1 MSNTMM
7 NAYHIRLELLKMSKD
22 MLTEDY
28 YGKREIVNNSW
39 QTDLESARL
48 KGSDL
53 PKHPGFPAYPTEDEV
68 IKKATQLN
76 HFVSQPTIPSAIEN
90 KISKKS
96 T

>member
-7 NAYHIRLELLKMSKD
+7 NAYHIRLELLKMAKD

-39 QTDLESARL
+39 QTDLESSRL

-53 PKHPGFPAYPTEDEV
+53 PKHPGFPDYPTEDEV

-76 HFVSQPTIPSAIEN
+76 HFVSQPTIPLDT
-90 KISKKS
+90 KTGKKS